1 MRNSLVLY
9 STILLTALA
18 LLLIEPI
25 FLLISGSKWM
35 EAIFGSLEPTVF
47 TDVCALVVLTALCFM
62 ISSIKELVTDK
73 AAANSLVIIIPI
85 MVLLLGCRITHTDDF
100 TPFCLIP
107 VFKYADVP
115 IVALAVSIIEAISKM
130 NEKPDAK
137 EASDAPSDSILLFD
151 DIDAKDLLG
160 RMGAVK
166 RYARIMMGSSN
177 ANGSFGVAVTG
188 GWGTGKSWFM
198 NALKE
203 ELDKQN
209 QTTFVFRPWL
219 YADRELTISFCKCLK
234 SVLDEK
240 GEDTSNLQVYMKDI
254 LESSGNIGN
263 VASHLLGLR
272 SRASREELI
281 QNVKEELGQS
291 PKRIYVFMDEC
302 DRLSKGELLQVF
314 SLIRNT
320 CDFQNLCYVLAYD
333 ASQIDRILRNVGGL
347 SYAAKMINL
356 TIPLEPISNE
366 VIIDSLASIF
376 ERRLDEK
383 TLMKELGKVDFTV
396 YLPTLREL
404 KRFWNQAY
412 SDYQRQKSV
421 IDCMYMEMGDW
432 LVLELIR
439 YHDLNLYMCL
449 QYTPSYVLSSSE
461 EGWDAP
467 SWMYAENKENKIC
480 SSLLHYLFPKPNK
493 DKLNDHVLGIAN
505 KSWHDL
511 YFADTLPKGYRDNHE
526 YANSI
531 VDGTFADKMTYWA
544 EQNDIG
550 LIYIL
555 AYLYRY
561 VGRIKTIESLTNYIW
576 GICDNIP
583 VEHEMTSIVSGYVG
597 KNARHDYRFINIFIK
612 DLPVLLEIYF
622 QVYDIYIDNDVNEE
636 TAFEDYIKTTN
647 RPLELMGLMLGKL
660 KDETDTEEGCYITID
675 ACIPILWERII
686 SEDKE
691 SDEDTLN
698 ILEILHDCTFEDTF
712 DRFVLPLVT
721 KAPKR
726 WLGATLKVEKD
737 LDKEFL
743 LLRTRESHALFGM
756 LDNTQEYIDRI
767 KVAVI
772 VEDKPF
778 VEEYNTLFNHI
789 KVVVEQ
795 LNKQKGAE
803 NINLTVSSLQKDN
816 YPMLSQ
822 IKSPGMEL
830 YMPLGD
836 AISQI
841 TESPFWKNEDL
852 RIHREPSGAYFAQK
866 I

>member
-1 MRNSLVLY
+1 MRNSFVIYL
-9 STILLTALA
+9 TIFLTALA
-18 LLLIEPI
+18 LLFMEPI
-25 FLLISGSKWM
+25 YVFISDSRWM
-35 EAIFGSLEPTVF
+35 GAIYGSLKPTVF

-73 AAANSLVIIIPI
+73 AATNSLVIIIPI

-219 YADRELTISFCKCLK
+219 YSGRELTISFCKCLK

-356 TIPLEPISNE
+356 T
-366 VIIDSLASIF
+366 
-376 ERRLDEK
+376 
-383 TLMKELGKVDFTV
+383 KV
-396 YLPTLREL
+396 
-404 KRFWNQAY
+404 
-412 SDYQRQKSV
+412 S
-421 IDCMYMEMGDW
+421 
-432 LVLELIR
+432 
-439 YHDLNLYMCL
+439 H
-449 QYTPSYVLSSSE
+449 
-461 EGWDAP
+461 
-467 SWMYAENKENKIC
+467 
-480 SSLLHYLFPKPNK
+480 
-493 DKLNDHVLGIAN
+493 
-505 KSWHDL
+505 
-511 YFADTLPKGYRDNHE
+511 
-526 YANSI
+526 
-531 VDGTFADKMTYWA
+531 
-544 EQNDIG
+544 
-550 LIYIL
+550 
-555 AYLYRY
+555 
-561 VGRIKTIESLTNYIW
+561 
-576 GICDNIP
+576 
-583 VEHEMTSIVSGYVG
+583 
-597 KNARHDYRFINIFIK
+597 
-612 DLPVLLEIYF
+612 LEINF
-622 QVYDIYIDNDVNEE
+622 
-636 TAFEDYIKTTN
+636 
-647 RPLELMGLMLGKL
+647 
-660 KDETDTEEGCYITID
+660 
-675 ACIPILWERII
+675 
-686 SEDKE
+686 S
-691 SDEDTLN
+691 
-698 ILEILHDCTFEDTF
+698 
-712 DRFVLPLVT
+712 
-721 KAPKR
+721 
-726 WLGATLKVEKD
+726 
-737 LDKEFL
+737 
-743 LLRTRESHALFGM
+743 
-756 LDNTQEYIDRI
+756 
-767 KVAVI
+767 
-772 VEDKPF
+772 
-778 VEEYNTLFNHI
+778 
-789 KVVVEQ
+789 
-795 LNKQKGAE
+795 
-803 NINLTVSSLQKDN
+803 
-816 YPMLSQ
+816 
-822 IKSPGMEL
+822 
-830 YMPLGD
+830 
-836 AISQI
+836 
-841 TESPFWKNEDL
+841 
-852 RIHREPSGAYFAQK
+852 
-866 I
+866 